1 MTGASSVPTTGTSAL
16 GCKLRDWNFGSRE
29 CAGVARTG
37 RRRGLIVDLDD
48 TLYPHEHWVQSGL
61 MAVARHLEDAHRIT
75 AMDAF
80 ATMSAARRE
89 GERGRELQAVCARY
103 ALSPDMVP
111 TLLNVYREHRPLLR
125 LPRASAV
132 ALSTLRLAEWRLVI
146 LTNGL
151 PAIQRAKVAAL
162 GLQPLVDSVVYAEEH
177 AEGGKPSPAAFREA
191 LRRLG
196 VQARQCV
203 CAGDDPAR
211 DVAGARRLGIRTIR
225 IATAAAHVE
234 PGADADAVIESIDK
248 LPAVASYL
256 LDAVTT
262 DAA

>member
-1 MTGASSVPTTGTSAL
+1 MTGPSRVPTTGTSAL
-16 GCKLRDWNFGSRE
+16 GCRLRDWNFGSRE
-29 CAGVARTG
+29 CAGVARSG
-37 RRRGLIVDLDD
+37 RTRGLIVDLDD

-61 MAVARHLEDAHRIT
+61 MAVARHLEDAHGIS

-80 ATMSAARRE
+80 ATMSAARRD
-89 GERGRELQAVCARY
+89 GERGRELQALCARY
-103 ALSPDMVP
+103 ALSPDLVP
-111 TLLNVYREHRPLLR
+111 ALLNVYRDHPPVLR

-132 ALSTLRLAEWRLVI
+132 ALSTLRAAQWRLVI

-151 PAIQRAKVAAL
+151 PSMQRAKVAAL
-162 GLQPLVDSVVYAEEH
+162 GLQALVDSVVYADEH
-177 AEGGKPSPAAFREA
+177 AEGGKPSPAVFREA

-196 VQARQCV
+196 VSTRQCV

-211 DVAGARRLGIRTIR
+211 DIAGARRLGISTIR
-225 IATAAAHVE
+225 IATATATVE
-234 PGADADAVIESIDK
+234 PDADADAVIESIDK

-256 LDAVTT
+256 LDAVKT